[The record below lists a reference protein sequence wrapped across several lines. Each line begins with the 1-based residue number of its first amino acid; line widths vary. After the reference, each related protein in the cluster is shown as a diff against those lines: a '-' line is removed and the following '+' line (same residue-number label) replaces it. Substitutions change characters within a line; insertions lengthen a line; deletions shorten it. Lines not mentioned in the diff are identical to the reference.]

1 MHRKRIIPKSR
12 SCTFSTKKQDLRN
25 KMQVTNLTESTG
37 KAALTKTSSRRQFV
51 LALSSGIVSLGLLEG
66 ATALAAG
73 VAQPTSPIAK
83 NAQISIDQL
92 TVACNTLAGTK
103 IDNPPLVKQYLTV
116 LNEILSPAQRSSL
129 IALARLP
136 APQQVSASRSKSV
149 RTAAEMALQLWMTAM
164 TTDEKVLGY
173 LDAPVWSVLNFTK
186 PPGVCGGAFGYWAE
200 KPA

>member
-1 MHRKRIIPKSR
+1 
-12 SCTFSTKKQDLRN
+12 
-25 KMQVTNLTESTG
+25 MQVTNLTESTG
-37 KAALTKTSSRRQFV
+37 KAALTKTASRRQFV

-83 NAQISIDQL
+83 SAQISIDQL
-92 TVACNTLAGTK
+92 TAVCNTLAGTK

-129 IALARLP
+129 IALTRLP
-136 APQQVSASRSKSV
+136 ASQQVSASRSKSV
-149 RTAAEMALQLWMTAM
+149 RTVAEMALQLWMTAM

-173 LDAPVWSVLNFTK
+173 LDAPVWSVLSFTK